1 MDAAGVCSYP
11 SCCFDRAKGPGMA
24 RIQLITT
31 GGTIASRPGGA
42 RADVVAE
49 MTGADLRASLH
60 DPLEGIDLAVDDFC
74 RVGSS
79 ALDMPLALSL
89 VRRIAEHVARPDCDG
104 VVVTHGTD
112 TMEESAFLADLL
124 VPGDKPVVFT
134 GAQKSADAPD
144 TDGPRNIANAVRL
157 AAAPQARGLGAMICF
172 DDEFHAARDVTK
184 THTSRTDTFRSGEHG
199 KLGEVDGTDVIVH
212 RRPLIRRTYAMPARL
227 ESEVDLVKLGLG
239 TSDRLLRALVAG
251 GTKALVIEGFGRG
264 NCRPVVTEAIGEIV
278 QGGVPVIMCSRC
290 PEGRVK
296 PIYGNG
302 AGKDVARNGGIFSG
316 DLAGVKARILAAVL
330 LGLGEGPERLR
341 ADVEFFGG

>member
-1 MDAAGVCSYP
+1 
-11 SCCFDRAKGPGMA
+11 MA

-42 RADVVAE
+42 KADVVAE
-49 MTGADLRASLH
+49 MTGADLKASLH
-60 DPLEGIDLAVDDFC
+60 DSLEGIDLAIDDFC

-79 ALDMPLALSL
+79 AIDLPLAFSIAQ
-89 VRRIAEHVARPDCDG
+89 RIRFHLARPDCDG

-124 VPGDKPVVFT
+124 IEGDKPVVFT

-144 TDGPRNIANAVRL
+144 TDGPRNIAQSVRL
-157 AAAPQARGLGAMICF
+157 AASPLARGLGALVCF
-172 DDEFHAARDVTK
+172 EDEFHAARDVTK

-199 KLGEVDGTDVIVH
+199 KLGEVDGTDVILH
-212 RRPLIRRTYAMPARL
+212 RRPLIRRTYAPARI
-227 ESEVDLVKLGLG
+227 ETEVELVKLGLG
-239 TSDRLLRALVAG
+239 TGDKVIRYLAAS
-251 GTKALVIEGFGRG
+251 GTKAIVIEGFGRG

-278 QGGVPVIMCSRC
+278 AGGVPVIMCSRC

-302 AGKDVARNGGIFSG
+302 AGKDVERNGGVFAG
-316 DLAGVKARILAAVL
+316 DLTGVKARILTAVV
-330 LGLGEGPERLR
+330 LGLEDGPARLR
-341 ADVEFFGG
+341 EEIAYHGG